1 MKVFQ
6 LNARKIG
13 LLLRILQISMRDT
26 CSRIICH
33 RTRFYSISIW
43 FFYISFHFYSRK
55 ISPVLF
61 ITAKILYILY
71 DWNVKSSNLVNA
83 LLAYRESTI
92 NLHFNPYVT
101 DFNPEVKSQWMNSIF
116 SNNRKNLW
124 ITINN
129 PKNYLE
135 LKKNSIIYECQTLLN
150 RRC

>member
-6 LNARKIG
+6 LNARKIS

-83 LLAYRESTI
+83 LVAKVQSIYTLILTSLI
-92 NLHFNPYVT
+92 LIL
-101 DFNPEVKSQWMNSIF
+101 KSKVNGWIVFFRITGRIF
-116 SNNRKNLW
+116 K

>member
-6 LNARKIG
+6 LNARKIS

-61 ITAKILYILY
+61 ITVKILYILY

-83 LLAYRESTI
+83 LVAKIQSIYTLILTSLI
-92 NLHFNPYVT
+92 LIL
-101 DFNPEVKSQWMNSIF
+101 KSKVNGWIVFFRITGRIF
-116 SNNRKNLW
+116 K

>member
-83 LLAYRESTI
+83 LVAKIQSIYTLILTSLI
-92 NLHFNPYVT
+92 LIL
-101 DFNPEVKSQWMNSIF
+101 KSKVNGWIVFFRITGRIF
-116 SNNRKNLW
+116 K

>member
-6 LNARKIG
+6 LNARKID

-61 ITAKILYILY
+61 ITVKILYILY

-83 LLAYRESTI
+83 LVAKVQSIYTLILTSLILILKSKVNGWIVFFRITGRIFESPLI
-92 NLHFNPYVT
+92 I
-101 DFNPEVKSQWMNSIF
+101 Q
-116 SNNRKNLW
+116 R
-124 ITINN
+124 ITWN
-129 PKNYLE
+129 
-135 LKKNSIIYECQTLLN
+135 
-150 RRC
+150 

>member
-6 LNARKIG
+6 LNARKIS

-61 ITAKILYILY
+61 ITVKILYILY

-83 LLAYRESTI
+83 LVAKVQSIYTLILTSLI
-92 NLHFNPYVT
+92 LIL
-101 DFNPEVKSQWMNSIF
+101 KSKVNGWIVFFRITGRIF
-116 SNNRKNLW
+116 K

>member
-61 ITAKILYILY
+61 ITVKILYILY

-83 LLAYRESTI
+83 LVAKIQSIYTLILTSLI
-92 NLHFNPYVT
+92 LIL
-101 DFNPEVKSQWMNSIF
+101 KSKVNGWIVFFRITGRIF
-116 SNNRKNLW
+116 K

>member
-6 LNARKIG
+6 LNARKID

-83 LLAYRESTI
+83 LVAKVQSIYTLILTSLI
-92 NLHFNPYVT
+92 LIL
-101 DFNPEVKSQWMNSIF
+101 KSKVNGWIVFFRITGRIF
-116 SNNRKNLW
+116 K

>member
-61 ITAKILYILY
+61 ITVKILYILY

-83 LLAYRESTI
+83 LVAKVQSIYTLILTSLI
-92 NLHFNPYVT
+92 LIL
-101 DFNPEVKSQWMNSIF
+101 KSKVNGWIVFFRITGRIF
-116 SNNRKNLW
+116 K

>member
-6 LNARKIG
+6 LNARKID

-61 ITAKILYILY
+61 ITVKILYILY

-83 LLAYRESTI
+83 LVAKVQSIYTLILTSLI
-92 NLHFNPYVT
+92 LIL
-101 DFNPEVKSQWMNSIF
+101 KSKVNGWIVFFRITGRIF
-116 SNNRKNLW
+116 K

>member
-83 LLAYRESTI
+83 LVAKVQSIYTLILTSLI
-92 NLHFNPYVT
+92 LIL
-101 DFNPEVKSQWMNSIF
+101 KSKVNGWIVFFRITGRIF
-116 SNNRKNLW
+116 K